1 MTRGVEEANERWG
14 ERCTQLVFL
23 MMFTGE
29 TVDGRGPIVGT
40 CTGRVTVNLMSLTV
54 TALQRYLGVSPLA
67 IAEEICSTIYKNA
80 IEKES
85 FPGLSNSFAE
95 IVIHWG
101 ARTSSSDCFS
111 SSFFY
116 ASSTFLTCLHEIRF
130 DNEKTKTRKRNVSK
144 VLFSTSTRM
153 KKGRSRR

>member
-1 MTRGVEEANERWG
+1 
-14 ERCTQLVFL
+14 
-23 MMFTGE
+23 MFTGE

-54 TALQRYLGVSPLA
+54 TALQRYLGVSPQA
-67 IAEEICSTIYKNA
+67 IAEEVCSCSIYKNA

-85 FPGLSNSFAE
+85 FPGLSTSFAE
-95 IVIHWG
+95 IVIHTG

-116 ASSTFLTCLHEIRF
+116 ASSTFLTCLHERRF
-130 DNEKTKTRKRNVSK
+130 DNEETKTRNRNVGK
-144 VLFSTSTRM
+144 VLFCTSTRM

>member
-1 MTRGVEEANERWG
+1 
-14 ERCTQLVFL
+14 
-23 MMFTGE
+23 MFTGE

-54 TALQRYLGVSPLA
+54 TALQRYLGVSPQA
-67 IAEEICSTIYKNA
+67 IAEELCSRIYKNA

-85 FPGLSNSFAE
+85 FSGLSTSFAE
-95 IVIHWG
+95 IVIHTG

-116 ASSTFLTCLHEIRF
+116 ASSTFLTCLHERRF
-130 DNEKTKTRKRNVSK
+130 DNEETKTRKWNVGK

-153 KKGRSRR
+153 KKEDLEGK

>member
-14 ERCTQLVFL
+14 ERCAQLVFL

-54 TALQRYLGVSPLA
+54 TALQRYLGVSPQA
-67 IAEEICSTIYKNA
+67 IAEEVCSSIYKNA

-85 FPGLSNSFAE
+85 FPGLSTRFAE
-95 IVIHWG
+95 IVIHTG
-101 ARTSSSDCFS
+101 ARTSSSNCFS

-116 ASSTFLTCLHEIRF
+116 ASSTFLTCLHESRF
-130 DNEKTKTRKRNVSK
+130 DNEETKTRKRKFGK

>member
-1 MTRGVEEANERWG
+1 MEEANERWG
-14 ERCTQLVFL
+14 ERCAQLVFL

-54 TALQRYLGVSPLA
+54 TALHRYLGVSPQG
-67 IAEEICSTIYKNA
+67 IAEEVCSTIYKNA

-85 FPGLSNSFAE
+85 FPGLSTSFAE

-101 ARTSSSDCFS
+101 ARTSSSDCFY
-111 SSFFY
+111 SSFFLC
-116 ASSTFLTCLHEIRF
+116 FIDVF
-130 DNEKTKTRKRNVSK
+130 NVS
-144 VLFSTSTRM
+144 S
-153 KKGRSRR
+153 

>member
-1 MTRGVEEANERWG
+1 MTKGVEEANERWG
-14 ERCTQLVFL
+14 ELCTQLVFL

-54 TALQRYLGVSPLA
+54 TALQRYLGVSPQA
-67 IAEEICSTIYKNA
+67 IAEEVCSTIYKNA

-85 FPGLSNSFAE
+85 FPGLSTSFAE
-95 IVIHWG
+95 IELHTG

-116 ASSTFLTCLHEIRF
+116 ATFLHEIRF
-130 DNEKTKTRKRNVSK
+130 NNEETKTRKQKVGK

-153 KKGRSRR
+153 KKGRSKR